1 MTVPWHWLAP
11 AFELA
16 PRGPVLEVGAGRG
29 DVSLAWARH
38 GRSVLA
44 LDLDVSRITARRP
57 GRLHARKG
65 DLRTLRPREGFYAA
79 VHAHNVLQF
88 LPRPD
93 FQESLRR
100 LAAAVKPGGLLALTA
115 FSPRDPLA
123 QAPEGARMSFLG
135 CDELLA
141 LLEGFDLGGF
151 EVLFRFEGELLE
163 EHDPDGI
170 HTHGQAHLVLRRRGG
185 AHDQARERWP
195 VPGPRA
201 PERNLGVGLSVRGPF
216 EDELFERPGA
226 VDVVE
231 LMTDSYLYPPHHRE
245 MERWSERFPV
255 LPHSVTLSV
264 GTPLPPD
271 ETVLAGFARVVGQA
285 RAPWHSDHL
294 CFAHV
299 PEADTASLVP
309 LAFTDE
315 MVEVVARNARRVREL
330 VPVPLLLE
338 NIAYYF
344 KVPGGRMDEAEFIRK
359 VVERADVGLLL
370 DVTNLALN
378 ALNNGYDAYAF
389 VDGLPLERVW
399 QLHLAGGE
407 KYRDVMLDT
416 HGQPVPKEVLKLME
430 YVLQRAPVR
439 AVILERDV
447 NIPPLPELL
456 AEVEAARAL
465 FRRYRR

>member
-16 PRGPVLEVGAGRG
+16 PRGPVLEVGAGRA
-29 DVSLAWARH
+29 DVSLAWARL

-65 DLRTLRPREGFYAA
+65 DLRTLRPRERFYAA

-88 LPRPD
+88 LARPD
-93 FQESLRR
+93 FETCLQR
-100 LAAAVKPGGLLALTA
+100 LAAAVKPGGLLALTT
-115 FSPRDPLA
+115 FTPKDPLA
-123 QAPEGARMSFLG
+123 QAPEAARMTFAG
-135 CDELLA
+135 CEQLLA
-141 LLEGFDLGGF
+141 LLEGFDQGGF
-151 EVLFRFEGELLE
+151 EVLFQFEGELLE
-163 EHDPDGI
+163 EHEPDGI
-170 HTHGQAHLVLRRRGG
+170 HTHGQAHLMLRRRSGPP
-185 AHDQARERWP
+185 DERRWP
-195 VPGPRA
+195 IPGPRA

-216 EDELFERPGA
+216 EEELFERPGA

-231 LMTDSYLYPPHHRE
+231 LMTDSHLYPPHHHE

-271 ETVLAGFARVVGQA
+271 DTLLAAFARVIRQA
-285 RAPWHSDHL
+285 QSPWQSDHL

-299 PEADTASLVP
+299 PDVDTASLVP

-315 MVEVVARNARRVREL
+315 MVEVVAANARRVREL
-330 VPVPLLLE
+330 VPVTLLLE

-344 KVPGGRMDEAEFIRK
+344 KVPGGKMSEAEFIRK

-378 ALNNGYDAYAF
+378 ALNNGYDAREL
-389 VDGLPLERVW
+389 VQGLPLERVW
-399 QLHLAGGE
+399 QLHIAGGE
-407 KYRDVMLDT
+407 RYRDVVLDT
-416 HGQPVPKEVLKLME
+416 HSKPVPAEVWKLVE
-430 YVLQRAPVR
+430 YVLQHAPVR
-439 AVILERDV
+439 AIILERDV
-447 NIPPLPELL
+447 NIPPLADLL
-456 AEVEAARAL
+456 EEVETARAL
-465 FRRYRR
+465 FRKYRR

>member
-1 MTVPWHWLAP
+1 
-11 AFELA
+11 
-16 PRGPVLEVGAGRG
+16 
-29 DVSLAWARH
+29 
-38 GRSVLA
+38 
-44 LDLDVSRITARRP
+44 
-57 GRLHARKG
+57 
-65 DLRTLRPREGFYAA
+65 
-79 VHAHNVLQF
+79 
-88 LPRPD
+88 
-93 FQESLRR
+93 
-100 LAAAVKPGGLLALTA
+100 
-115 FSPRDPLA
+115 
-123 QAPEGARMSFLG
+123 
-135 CDELLA
+135 
-141 LLEGFDLGGF
+141 
-151 EVLFRFEGELLE
+151 
-163 EHDPDGI
+163 
-170 HTHGQAHLVLRRRGG
+170 
-185 AHDQARERWP
+185 
-195 VPGPRA
+195 
-201 PERNLGVGLSVRGPF
+201 VGLSVRGPF
-216 EDELFERPGA
+216 EDELFQRPGA

-231 LMTDSYLYPPHHRE
+231 LMTDSFLYPPYHRE

-255 LPHSVTLSV
+255 LPHAVTLSV

-285 RAPWHSDHL
+285 QAPWHSDHL

-344 KVPGGRMDEAEFIRK
+344 RVPGGAMDEVEFIRK
-359 VVERADVGLLL
+359 VVDQADVGLLL

-399 QLHLAGGE
+399 QLHIAGGE

-416 HGQPVPKEVLKLME
+416 HSQPVPAEVLKLME

-456 AEVEAARAL
+456 AEVEAVRAL